1 MYYVDIEQ
9 QHDLEDIGYK
19 MQGPKQTPL
28 FPVAFWYMYVIMWSA
43 MSKSV
48 LFESKGFCRKITP
61 FPLIWKIKIL
71 TYLGMVNVPDTKKHE
86 HPETPLDPSL
96 ASPRFPKEPGL
107 LPRSAPTLLV
117 SWTISEGIVRPRAN
131 PGILVKELDMA
142 RILSVYSRTP
152 KKVKR

>member
-1 MYYVDIEQ
+1 MFCLNPEAFVEN
-9 QHDLEDIGYK
+9 HPFSPDLEDQDSNIFGNGK
-19 MQGPKQTPL
+19 RTRHKKKLNTQ
-28 FPVAFWYMYVIMWSA
+28 
-43 MSKSV
+43 KS
-48 LFESKGFCRKITP
+48 L
-61 FPLIWKIKIL
+61 
-71 TYLGMVNVPDTKKHE
+71 DT
-86 HPETPLDPSL
+86 SL